1 MLVLKSPKAARW
13 RTLRRTGDLVETR
26 ERRRYIH
33 AEPPVRRNRLILVV
47 LVVVVLF
54 LTRQTWLT
62 AVGDVLVARDELAPS
77 DVIVVLAGNS
87 PFRARHAETLY
98 ARGLAPHVIISNEP
112 LSSHGVQTTWLELR
126 EVGLVHLAIP
136 DDAIVP
142 IPEISDSTYEEA
154 LHSRDI
160 MRERGW
166 RTAILVTDPFHMR
179 RAVMTFRQAFEPD
192 GFQVL
197 ASPADGS
204 KYGVNNWWTD
214 RNAIMRVAQEYIKLG
229 YYVVQGRLSAAPAH

>member
-1 MLVLKSPKAARW
+1 V
-13 RTLRRTGDLVETR
+13 
-26 ERRRYIH
+26 H
-33 AEPPVRRNRLILVV
+33 RNRLIVVAVV
-47 LVVVVLF
+47 LIVLV

-62 AVGDVLVARDELAPS
+62 AMGEVLVVHDDVMAA

-98 ARGLAPHVIISNEP
+98 AQGLAPHVIISNEP
-112 LSSHGVQTTWLELR
+112 LSSHGVQTTWMELR
-126 EVGLVHLAIP
+126 DKGLVRLAIP

-142 IPEISDSTYEEA
+142 IPEVSDSTYEEA

-160 MRERGW
+160 MQAHGW

-179 RAVMTFRQAFEPD
+179 RAQLTFRSAFD
-192 GFQVL
+192 AAGLQVA

-204 KYGVNNWWTD
+204 KYGVDNWWTD
-214 RNAIMRVAQEYIKLG
+214 RNAIMRVAQEYLKLG
-229 YYVVQGRLSAAPAH
+229 YYVVRGQL

>member
-1 MLVLKSPKAARW
+1 MRRARVL
-13 RTLRRTGDLVETR
+13 
-26 ERRRYIH
+26 I
-33 AEPPVRRNRLILVV
+33 
-47 LVVVVLF
+47 VVVLLVVAF
-54 LTRQTWLT
+54 LTRQIWLT
-62 AVGDVLVARDELAPS
+62 AAGEVLVERDPLGPS

-98 ARGLAPHVIISNEP
+98 ARGLAPHVIMSNEP

-126 EVGLVHLAIP
+126 AVGLVHLAIP

-142 IPEISDSTYEEA
+142 IPEVSDSTYEEA

-160 MRERGW
+160 MQARGW
-166 RTAILVTDPFHMR
+166 RSAILVTDPFHMR
-179 RAVMTFRQAFEPD
+179 RATLTFRQAFESA
-192 GFQVL
+192 GLTVA

-204 KYGVNNWWTD
+204 KYGVDNWWTD

-229 YYVVQGRLSAAPAH
+229 YYAATGRV